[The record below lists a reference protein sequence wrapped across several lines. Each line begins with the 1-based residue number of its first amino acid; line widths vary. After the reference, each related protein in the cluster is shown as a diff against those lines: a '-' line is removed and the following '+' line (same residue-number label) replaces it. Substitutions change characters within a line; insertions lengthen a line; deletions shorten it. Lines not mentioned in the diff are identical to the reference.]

1 MTVIKDSTN
10 KSWIEA
16 RVGQII
22 TKEDSDKLTQM
33 VEIYSNDHHGLL
45 NSLIILNAEKAEEF
59 VHALNSCINEVK
71 LIQNIPTDPA
81 FTKQQIKSTVMTNI
95 LRYYNTDDMKEL
107 CIELINRI

>member
-22 TKEDSDKLTQM
+22 AKEDSGELTQM

-45 NSLIILNAEKAEEF
+45 NSLIILNVEKADEF

-71 LIQNIPTDPA
+71 LIQNIPTDPVS
-81 FTKQQIKSTVMTNI
+81 IKAEVKRMVMTNI
-95 LRYYNTDDMKEL
+95 LRHYNTNDMKEL
-107 CIELINRI
+107 CIELINRT